1 MFNAPGS
8 IQVQTPSHEPPLKA
22 LLSRQLGTAWA
33 RIIFQ
38 PLDCRCCVVAR
49 LRRWKQHNL
58 VRVWQS
64 LMSLWPKSSGRTV
77 PQVDN
82 VLSLGGK
89 LRGRGGAAR
98 ARPVERAP
106 GGATRK
112 VSTRRFKE
120 ASL

>member
-49 LRRWKQHNL
+49 LPRRKQHNL

-64 LMSLWPKSSGRTV
+64 LMSLWPKSFGQTV
-77 PQVDN
+77 THLDN
-82 VLSLGGK
+82 ASSMQAK
-89 LRGRGGAAR
+89 MRGRGSAAE
-98 ARPVERAP
+98 APPVERAP
-106 GGATRK
+106 G
-112 VSTRRFKE
+112 
-120 ASL
+120 